1 MLSAEENALLT
12 GTGAGTPMGT
22 LFRRFWLPVLA
33 APELAERDGP
43 PLRLRV
49 LGEELIAFRD
59 TAGAI
64 GIVSAYCAHRRAHL
78 FFARNEGCGLRCVYH
93 GWKFDVSGRCVEMPT
108 EPPESTFRERVQI
121 KSYPARE
128 WGGLIWIYMGPPEQT
143 PELPEL
149 GWSLVPDAHRV
160 VARTF
165 HECNYMQGLEGEIDT
180 AHISFLHKWFDDD
193 YAYKGAVTASTQFD
207 QAPRLTVQETDY
219 GFVYGG
225 RRDTPDGRFLWR
237 LTHWLAPTYAVVPYP
252 AWPRGDKIWVPIDD
266 IHAVAFSVYYHRD
279 RPLTDEEIGNFR
291 AGLVNAPELER
302 CAFELPD
309 GPIVDVWRP
318 KHHRGRDY
326 DLDRQIQ
333 RTRNFTGIRAVADQD
348 RAMVE
353 GMGRIVDRTDEH
365 LGTTDIAVITARR
378 RLIRMARELQDGI
391 EPYAAHHGNLYRV
404 RAAVTTSPEADFH
417 RLLATVADDLVAR

>member
-1 MLSAEENALLT
+1 MLSAEENTRLT
-12 GTGAGTPMGT
+12 STNAGTPMGA

-33 APELAERDGP
+33 LDELAESDGP

-49 LGEELIAFRD
+49 MGEELIAFRD
-59 TAGAI
+59 TDGAI

-78 FFARNEGCGLRCVYH
+78 FFGRNEGCGLRCVYH
-93 GWKFDVSGRCVEMPT
+93 GWKFDVSGQCVEMPT
-108 EPPESTFRERVQI
+108 EPADSTFRQRVSI

-128 WGGLIWIYMGPPEQT
+128 WGGLIWVYMGPPDRL
-143 PELPEL
+143 PELPKL
-149 GWSLVPDAHRV
+149 GWSLVPNSHRI

-180 AHISFLHKWFDDD
+180 AHISFLHKWFDDE
-193 YAYKGAVTASTQFD
+193 YSYKGAVTASTQFD
-207 QAPRLTVQETDY
+207 AAPKLTVQETDY

-225 RRDTPDGRFLWR
+225 RRDSPDGRYLWR

-252 AWPRGDKIWVPIDD
+252 SWPRGDKIWVPIDD
-266 IHAVAFSVYYHRD
+266 RHAVAFSVYYHRD
-279 RPLTDEEIGNFR
+279 RPLTDEERANFR

-326 DLDRQIQ
+326 DLDREIQ

-353 GMGRIVDRTDEH
+353 GMGRIVDRSEEH
-365 LGTTDIAVITARR
+365 LGTTDVAVITARR
-378 RLIRMARELQDGI
+378 RLLRMSRELEEGI
-391 EPYAAHHGNLYRV
+391 EPFAAQHGDLYSV
-404 RAAVTTSPEADFH
+404 RAAVTTSDEADFH
-417 RLLATVADDLVAR
+417 RLLATVAEEMVAR